1 MNCKFNTMS
10 IEGIFKTIIC
20 INFAAFL
27 FPTEEFKA
35 KAKHFN
41 TSENRNFTID
51 ACIDVFHGQ
60 IFGMQVEK
68 CLVPE
73 VLNEHLQ
80 VF

>member
-41 TSENRNFTID
+41 TSENRNFTMMR
-51 ACIDVFHGQ
+51 V
-60 IFGMQVEK
+60 
-68 CLVPE
+68 
-73 VLNEHLQ
+73 
-80 VF
+80 